1 MNKKLFFTSAA
12 LILSLFTTAIVSD
25 FDPKRIDILPSKQ
38 RKGNAKKGYD
48 YLINGNYVSSGI
60 PYELAATFLP
70 KDSSNVLNRKGESAF
85 IAPTFNLVNH
95 TNGTSILAPN
105 CLTCHSD
112 YLNGEYIVG
121 LGNNSF
127 DYTINTQGLT
137 SMLSVFIKNK
147 YTKTSKEYES
157 FEQFKL
163 ASDALSNKIK
173 TKVRGINP
181 ADNITAVLVAHRN
194 PETLEWIKEVQLELP
209 KETTPTDVP
218 AWWLLRKKNAMFS
231 TGIGRGD
238 FSKFLMASSL
248 LTFKDSTEAA
258 EIDKHFPDVLAW
270 INTLEAPKY
279 PNAINKSLALKGKK
293 LFDLNCSSC
302 HGTYGGDEKYPNL
315 LISLEEVGTDPALSN
330 AYTDGMYSGFLEW
343 YKKSW
348 FASGSSPGKVVVEGG
363 YVAPPLDGVWATA
376 PYLHNGSVPTI
387 DVLLNSKLRPKY
399 WQRSFDSND
408 YDMENIGWIYESVD
422 TTQNNR
428 TYDTT
433 LSGYTNTGHT
443 FGDDLEDSERKAV
456 IEYLKTI

>member
-1 MNKKLFFTSAA
+1 MSKKTIFTAAA
-12 LILSLFTTAIVSD
+12 LLISILSSGF
-25 FDPKRIDILPSKQ
+25 FFENDPKRIEIQPSPQ
-38 RKGNAKKGYD
+38 RDGDPEKGFQ

-60 PYELAATFLP
+60 PYDLASVFMP
-70 KDSSNVLNRKGESAF
+70 KDSSNILNREGESAF
-85 IAPTFNLVNH
+85 IAPTFNLIKHV
-95 TNGTSILAPN
+95 NGTKILSPN

-112 YLNGEYIVG
+112 EINGEFIVG

-137 SMLSVFIKNK
+137 SMLDQFIKNR
-147 YTKTSKEYES
+147 YSETSKEYES

-163 ASDALSNKIK
+163 ASSALSNKIK

-181 ADNITAVLVAHRN
+181 ADNLTAVLVAHRDA
-194 PETLEWIKEVQLELP
+194 ESLEWIKDPQLDLP
-209 KETTPTDVP
+209 EETTPTDVP
-218 AWWLLRKKNAMFS
+218 AWWLLKKKNAMFS

-238 FSKFLMASSL
+238 FSRFLMASSL
-248 LTFKDSTEAA
+248 LTFKDSTEAS

-279 PNAINKSLALKGKK
+279 PKSIDNTLALKGKK
-293 LFDLNCSSC
+293 LFELNCSSC
-302 HGTYGGDEKYPNL
+302 HGTYGDEEEYPNL

-330 AYTDGMYSGFLEW
+330 AYTDGMYSGFLNW
-343 YKKSW
+343 YEKSW
-348 FASGSSPGKVVVEGG
+348 FASGSTPGKIVVEGG

-387 DVLLNSKLRPKY
+387 DVLLNSKSRPEY
-399 WQRSFDSND
+399 WMRSFNSND
-408 YDMENIGWIYESVD
+408 YNMDKLGWNYETVD
-422 TTQNNR
+422 TTLNSR

-433 LSGYTNTGHT
+433 LSGYTNTGHK
-443 FGDDLEDSERKAV
+443 FGDDLADDERKAV